1 MSVAGIIAEFNPLH
15 NGHAHL
21 LSEAKKIASDG
32 VVVVQSG
39 NFTQRGTPAVLE
51 KHRRAETALLC
62 GADLV
67 LELPLAF
74 SVAGAQTFAYGGVSA
89 LDALGA
95 VDTLLFGSECG
106 KIEHL
111 QTAADALFNLAV
123 ESAIH
128 ERMQAGAPFAAA
140 REQAVRAVYGEEI
153 ASLLQTPNNI
163 LGIEYLRALRT
174 LSSKI
179 TPQTVLRIG
188 TPHDARETAD
198 GFASGQALRQKIE
211 NGEDVRAFLPTAS
224 LEILCAEMQ
233 KGFAPAQYAKLDVAV
248 LAFLRKSTAADFSD
262 VPDVSE
268 GIENRILTAART
280 ARTLFEVFGSAK
292 TKRYTHARLRRIVLC
307 AFLGVRRS
315 DAEKLPY
322 LRVLGFSERGK
333 AILRAAR
340 QSAKL
345 PIVMRA
351 SDIEYL
357 SASAQRSFTLECRA
371 TDIYNLTLP
380 EIRPC
385 GTEMTE
391 NLVRI

>member
-198 GFASGQALRQKIE
+198 GFASGQA
-211 NGEDVRAFLPTAS
+211 D
-224 LEILCAEMQ
+224 
-233 KGFAPAQYAKLDVAV
+233 
-248 LAFLRKSTAADFSD
+248 RKS
-262 VPDVSE
+262 VV
-268 GIENRILTAART
+268 
-280 ARTLFEVFGSAK
+280 
-292 TKRYTHARLRRIVLC
+292 
-307 AFLGVRRS
+307 
-315 DAEKLPY
+315 
-322 LRVLGFSERGK
+322 
-333 AILRAAR
+333 
-340 QSAKL
+340 
-345 PIVMRA
+345 
-351 SDIEYL
+351 
-357 SASAQRSFTLECRA
+357 
-371 TDIYNLTLP
+371 
-380 EIRPC
+380 
-385 GTEMTE
+385 
-391 NLVRI
+391 